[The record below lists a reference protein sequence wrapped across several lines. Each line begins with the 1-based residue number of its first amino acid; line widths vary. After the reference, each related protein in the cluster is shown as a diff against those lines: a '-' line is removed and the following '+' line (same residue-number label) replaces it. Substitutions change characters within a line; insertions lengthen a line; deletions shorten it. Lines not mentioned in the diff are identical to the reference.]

1 MFCEEKQVAM
11 FVDRNILLVT
21 NAGKCDMIGLCSGLF
36 IEEIKPQGDAEVE
49 DILIA
54 QTQGHSDAAV
64 VDGH

>member
-1 MFCEEKQVAM
+1 MLC
-11 FVDRNILLVT
+11 LLTEIFLFVT
-21 NAGKCDMIGLCSGLF
+21 NAGKCDKIGLCSSLR